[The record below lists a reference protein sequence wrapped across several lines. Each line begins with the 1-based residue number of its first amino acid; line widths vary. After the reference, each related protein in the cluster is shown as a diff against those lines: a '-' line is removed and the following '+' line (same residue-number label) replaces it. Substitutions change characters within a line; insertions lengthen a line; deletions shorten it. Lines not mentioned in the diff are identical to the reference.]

1 MKLKIFYIFILS
13 TLLSYKSSSQILQNG
28 TGTFDFNCKVQV
40 GLSINQR
47 TEQQMYSSK
56 EGLAGT
62 GFFVGSSF
70 ELESNSFDGGLNVN
84 VLYSRYNAENK
95 LLMSTLKFIRS
106 EIGIYGFTR
115 LSGNNRVYLNGSVGK
130 GWMLNN
136 EKQNGIGGSVSCSY
150 EVANRYA
157 IMVRWSYYD
166 LNKYTVGLIEAGL
179 QFWLF

>member
-1 MKLKIFYIFILS
+1 MKLKILYIFILS
-13 TLLSYKSSSQILQNG
+13 TLLSYESLAQILQNG

-47 TEQQMYSSK
+47 TEQQLYSSK

-84 VLYSRYNAENK
+84 VLYSKYNAENK

-106 EIGIYGFTR
+106 EVGIYGFTR
-115 LSGNNRVYLNGSVGK
+115 LSGNKVCLNGSVGK

-136 EKQNGIGGSVSCSY
+136 EKQNGIGGSIACYY
-150 EVANRYA
+150 EVAKRYSVLA
-157 IMVRWSYYD
+157 RWSYYD
-166 LNKYTVGLIEAGL
+166 LNKYTIGLIEAGL